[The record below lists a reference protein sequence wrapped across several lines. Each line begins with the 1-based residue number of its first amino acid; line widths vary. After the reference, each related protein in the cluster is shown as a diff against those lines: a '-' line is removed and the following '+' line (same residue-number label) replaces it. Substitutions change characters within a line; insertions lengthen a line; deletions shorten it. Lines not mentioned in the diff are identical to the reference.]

1 VFLKERGRQGDAER
15 MFLQAKFYAPE
26 EMQGFVA
33 SRAGE
38 QAQIEPL
45 PDNGME

>member
-1 VFLKERGRQGDAER
+1 

-26 EMQGFVA
+26 EMQAFVA

-38 QAQIEPL
+38 QALIEPL